1 MFSTV
6 NYESATSL
14 IVFSVAQSV
23 YKYSHSLLIASHFF
37 VFVYLFVEINKMDQ
51 QQSGSPS
58 PRSPSS
64 QPYLS
69 VSVTDPVKLGNG
81 VQAYISY
88 RVITKV
94 RYSSTCLN

>member
-1 MFSTV
+1 
-6 NYESATSL
+6 
-14 IVFSVAQSV
+14 
-23 YKYSHSLLIASHFF
+23 
-37 VFVYLFVEINKMDQ
+37 MDQ

>member
-37 VFVYLFVEINKMDQ
+37 VCLFVEINKMDQ

>member
-37 VFVYLFVEINKMDQ
+37 VCLFICLLRLIKWIN
-51 QQSGSPS
+51 SN
-58 PRSPSS
+58 R
-64 QPYLS
+64 
-69 VSVTDPVKLGNG
+69 G
-81 VQAYISY
+81 VQALDLRHRSLIY
-88 RVITKV
+88 RF
-94 RYSSTCLN
+94 R